1 LITPI
6 YVLTTASELYSDI
19 NNAEFRASL
28 RVYFNSVTKPNNL
41 VDSGTIIREVVNLM
55 IHEGYLPFASGQF
68 MKNDVALV
76 KLDAPVLTI
85 PTIRLASVAN
95 LFANANGSIYGF
107 GVNRKPEASSATLS
121 NTLLEGSLTVLSP
134 EECTAEFAQFNL
146 RVNNEQHLCA
156 RGPQPPCW
164 GDEGSPL
171 IVAGLQV
178 AITSFTFDGCDPN
191 YPAVFTR
198 VQYFYDWIKTNTNLL

>member
-1 LITPI
+1 
-6 YVLTTASELYSDI
+6 
-19 NNAEFRASL
+19 
-28 RVYFNSVTKPNNL
+28 
-41 VDSGTIIREVVNLM
+41 
-55 IHEGYLPFASGQF
+55 

-164 GDEGSPL
+164 V
-171 IVAGLQV
+171 I
-178 AITSFTFDGCDPN
+178 
-191 YPAVFTR
+191 
-198 VQYFYDWIKTNTNLL
+198 